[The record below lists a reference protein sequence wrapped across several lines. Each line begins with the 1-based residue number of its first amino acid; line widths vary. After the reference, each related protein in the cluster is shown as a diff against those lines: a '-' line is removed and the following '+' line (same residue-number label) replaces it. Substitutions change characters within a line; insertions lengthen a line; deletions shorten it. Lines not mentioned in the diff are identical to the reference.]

1 MIAVARDRKRKLP
14 ADAYHPLIA
23 VSLNRKLRY
32 MYDGNFFRFRDG
44 VTEKFY
50 PESDIQEGSKLIE
63 IYDQKKKHGYPA
75 FNAIQEDESKQPEL
89 EKENGVVKAVFE
101 FGQYLEFTGQ
111 PGQFVD
117 KDFTIT
123 TIGESDFPRPML
135 AIWGTDDSITV
146 EPGEKTSRFTFNN
159 DMGSISQ
166 NSNNKV
172 MQLFSGVESSQN
184 GERVISMKSDNGGEG
199 HLIPSDTQ
207 NNFNKITLGK
217 VNERYFSGSFT
228 EATIHLGDTT
238 KLASEKIW
246 EEAKLAY

>member
-1 MIAVARDRKRKLP
+1 MIIIPKDTKYKLP

-32 MYDGNFFRFRDG
+32 MYDGSFFRFREGGED
-44 VTEKFY
+44 KFY
-50 PESDIQEGSKLIE
+50 PASDISEGSKLVE
-63 IYDQKKKHGYPA
+63 IYDQKQKYGYPV
-75 FNAIQEDESKQPEL
+75 FNAIQEDSSKQPTL
-89 EKENGVVKAVFE
+89 EKVNGTVMAVFRSGE
-101 FGQYLEFTGQ
+101 YLEFAGN
-111 PGQFVD
+111 PAQFID

-135 AIWGTDDSITV
+135 AIWGASDSITV
-146 EPGEKTSRFTFNN
+146 EPGDKTSRFTFNN
-159 DMGSISQ
+159 DMGSISP

-172 MQLFSGVESSQN
+172 MQLFSGVESAQN
-184 GERVISMKSDNGGEG
+184 GKQVISMKSDNGGEG
-199 HLIPSDTQ
+199 HLIPDNTK
-207 NNFNKITLGK
+207 NDFNKITIGK

-246 EEAKLAY
+246 EEAKIAY

>member
-1 MIAVARDRKRKLP
+1 MIIISKDREYKLP
-14 ADAYHPLIA
+14 ADAYHPLLA

-32 MYDGNFFRFRDG
+32 MYDGHLFRFRDG
-44 VTEKFY
+44 DTEKFY

-63 IYDQKKKHGYPA
+63 IYDQKEKYGYPA

-89 EKENGVVKAVFE
+89 EKKNGVVRAVFKL
-101 FGQYLEFTGQ
+101 GQYLEFSEN
-111 PGQFVD
+111 PAQFID
-117 KDFTIT
+117 NDFTLT
-123 TIGESDFPRPML
+123 TIGESDFPRPMF
-135 AIWGTDDSITV
+135 AIWGLQDSITV

-159 DMGSISQ
+159 NMGSISQ
-166 NSNNKV
+166 NANNKV

-199 HLIPSDTQ
+199 HLIPSDTA
-207 NNFNKITLGK
+207 NNFNRITIGK